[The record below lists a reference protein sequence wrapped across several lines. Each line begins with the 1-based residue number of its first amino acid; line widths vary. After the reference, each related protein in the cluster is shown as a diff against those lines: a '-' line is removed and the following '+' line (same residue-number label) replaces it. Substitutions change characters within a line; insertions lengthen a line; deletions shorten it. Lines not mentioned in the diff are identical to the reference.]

1 MRTLI
6 VDDERLARNEMRRL
20 LAAHPGLVIVGEAA
34 NPHEARAA
42 IETLAPDL
50 VFLDVQMPGGSGF
63 DILASLDTAPA
74 VIFTTAFDGYAL
86 RAFDV
91 SALDYL
97 LKPIE
102 PARLAHALRKLGTR
116 VETPAAVTEQEQAQ
130 TQNKAQDK
138 AEDKAQPGHERGAA
152 DGKVFIKDGE
162 RCWFVALEQ
171 IMLFES
177 EGNYTRV
184 YFDGN
189 RPLLLRSLNQ
199 LEARLDP
206 ERFLRTSRRQ
216 IVNLDFVQGIAPGP
230 GAGMVLTLTGDLK
243 VAMSRRRAAQFRQ
256 LNGL

>member
-1 MRTLI
+1 MRALI
-6 VDDERLARNEMRRL
+6 VDDERLARMELRRL
-20 LAAHPGLVIVGEAA
+20 LAAYPALTIVGEAA
-34 NPHEARAA
+34 NAGEAHAA
-42 IETLAPDL
+42 IAALAPDL

-63 DILASLDTAPA
+63 DLLASLDAAPA
-74 VIFTTAFDGYAL
+74 VIFTTAFDQYAL

-102 PARLAHALRKLGTR
+102 PARLAHALRKLEPKTAAP
-116 VETPAAVTEQEQAQ
+116 PAPAPAPD
-130 TQNKAQDK
+130 KDK
-138 AEDKAQPGHERGAA
+138 AMAV

-184 YFDGN
+184 YFDAN
-189 RPLLLRSLNQ
+189 RPLMLRSLNQ

-206 ERFLRTSRRQ
+206 ARFLRVSRRQ
-216 IVNLDFVQGIAPGP
+216 IINLDFVASVAPGP
-230 GAGMVLTLTGDLK
+230 GAGMVLTLKGDIK
-243 VAMSRRRAAQFRQ
+243 VPMSRRRAAQFRQ

>member
-1 MRTLI
+1 MRALI
-6 VDDERLARNEMRRL
+6 VDDERLARNELRRL
-20 LAAHPGLVIVGEAA
+20 LGAHPALEIVGEAA
-34 NPHEARAA
+34 NPIEACAA
-42 IETLAPDL
+42 IEALAPDL

-63 DILASLDTAPA
+63 DLLASLDAAPA
-74 VIFTTAFDGYAL
+74 VIFTTAFDQYAL

-102 PARLAHALRKLGTR
+102 PARLAHALRKFDARLQ
-116 VETPAAVTEQEQAQ
+116 VPVPAAAAAAAASVPPVPAVQA
-130 TQNKAQDK
+130 
-138 AEDKAQPGHERGAA
+138 PAA

-184 YFDGN
+184 FFEAN

-206 ERFLRTSRRQ
+206 ERFLRVSRRQ
-216 IVNLDFVQGIAPGP
+216 IVNLDFVTGIAPGP
-230 GAGMVLTLTGDLK
+230 GSGMVLTLKGDVK
-243 VAMSRRRAAQFRQ
+243 VPMSRRRAAEFRQ

>member
-1 MRTLI
+1 MRALI
-6 VDDERLARNEMRRL
+6 VDDERLARAELRRL
-20 LAAHPGLVIVGEAA
+20 LAVHPGLQIVGEAA
-34 NPHEARAA
+34 NPDEARRA
-42 IETLAPDL
+42 IEALRPDL
-50 VFLDVQMPGGSGF
+50 VFLDVQMPGESGF
-63 DILASLDTAPA
+63 DLLATLDDAPA
-74 VIFTTAFDGYAL
+74 VIFTTAFDQYAL

-102 PARLAHALRKLGTR
+102 PARLAHAQRKFGPR
-116 VETPAAVTEQEQAQ
+116 AQAPAPAPA
-130 TQNKAQDK
+130 
-138 AEDKAQPGHERGAA
+138 P

-171 IMLFES
+171 IILFES

-206 ERFLRTSRRQ
+206 ERFLRVSRRQ
-216 IVNLDFVQGIAPGP
+216 IVNLDFVTGIAPGP
-230 GAGMVLTLTGDLK
+230 GAGMVLTLQGDIR
-243 VAMSRRRAAQFRQ
+243 VPMSRRRAAQFRQ

>member
-1 MRTLI
+1 MRALI
-6 VDDERLARNEMRRL
+6 VDDERLARSELRRL
-20 LAAHPGLVIVGEAA
+20 LAAHPALDVVGEAA
-34 NPHEARAA
+34 NPIEARAA
-42 IETLAPDL
+42 IEALAPDL

-63 DILASLDTAPA
+63 DLLASLDAAPA
-74 VIFTTAFDGYAL
+74 VIFTTAFDQYAL

-102 PARLAHALRKLGTR
+102 PARLAHALRKFDARLQ
-116 VETPAAVTEQEQAQ
+116 VPAPAPQQA
-130 TQNKAQDK
+130 
-138 AEDKAQPGHERGAA
+138 PAA

-184 YFDGN
+184 YFDAN

-206 ERFLRTSRRQ
+206 ERFLRVSRRQ
-216 IVNLDFVQGIAPGP
+216 IVNLDFVTGIAPGP
-230 GAGMVLTLTGDLK
+230 GNGMVLTLKGEIK
-243 VAMSRRRAAQFRQ
+243 VPMSRRRAAEFRQ

>member
-1 MRTLI
+1 MNVLI
-6 VDDERLARNEMRRL
+6 IDDERLARLELRRL
-20 LAAHPGLVIVGEAA
+20 LAVHPALQVVGEAA
-34 NPHEARAA
+34 NAVDGRGA
-42 IETLAPDL
+42 IEELRPDL

-63 DILASLDTAPA
+63 DLLASLDDPPP
-74 VIFTTAFDGYAL
+74 VIFTTAFDQYAL

-102 PARLAHALRKLGTR
+102 PARLAHA
-116 VETPAAVTEQEQAQ
+116 V
-130 TQNKAQDK
+130 NKASRAPD
-138 AEDKAQPGHERGAA
+138 AQKNERQAP

-171 IMLFES
+171 IVLFES

-184 YFDGN
+184 YFDRN

-199 LEARLDP
+199 LEAKLDP
-206 ERFLRTSRRQ
+206 ERFLRVSRRQ
-216 IVNLDFVQGIAPGP
+216 IVNLDFVVGIAPSA
-230 GAGMVLTLTGDLK
+230 AGSMVLTLKDDLK
-243 VAMSRRRAAQFRQ
+243 VPMSRRRAAQFRQ

>member
-1 MRTLI
+1 MRALI
-6 VDDERLARNEMRRL
+6 VDDERLARGELRRL
-20 LAAHPGLVIVGEAA
+20 LAVHPGLEIVGEAA
-34 NPHEARAA
+34 NPLEARAA
-42 IETLAPDL
+42 IEALAPDL

-63 DILASLDTAPA
+63 DLLASLDAAPS
-74 VIFTTAFDGYAL
+74 VIFTTAFDRYAL

-102 PARLAHALRKLGTR
+102 PARLAQALCKLG
-116 VETPAAVTEQEQAQ
+116 AGLASHAVASAPGQD
-130 TQNKAQDK
+130 KPPAQD
-138 AEDKAQPGHERGAA
+138 RTAA

-206 ERFLRTSRRQ
+206 ERFLRASRRQ

-230 GAGMVLTLTGDLK
+230 GAGMVLTLAGQLK
-243 VAMSRRRAAQFRQ
+243 VPMSRRRAAQFRQ

>member
-1 MRTLI
+1 MRALI
-6 VDDERLARNEMRRL
+6 VDDERLARNELRRL
-20 LAAHPGLVIVGEAA
+20 LAAHPALEVVGEAA
-34 NPHEARAA
+34 NPIEARAA
-42 IETLAPDL
+42 IEALAPDL

-63 DILASLDTAPA
+63 DLLASLDAAPA
-74 VIFTTAFDGYAL
+74 VIFTTAFDQYAL

-102 PARLAHALRKLGTR
+102 PARLAHALRKFEARLQL
-116 VETPAAVTEQEQAQ
+116 PAPAPAPQPAQAQ
-130 TQNKAQDK
+130 
-138 AEDKAQPGHERGAA
+138 AA

-184 YFDGN
+184 YFDAN
-189 RPLLLRSLNQ
+189 RPMLLRSLNQ

-206 ERFLRTSRRQ
+206 ERFLRVSRRQ
-216 IVNLDFVQGIAPGP
+216 IVNLDFVTGIAPGP
-230 GAGMVLTLTGDLK
+230 GNGMVLTLKGEVK
-243 VAMSRRRAAQFRQ
+243 VPMSRRRAAEFRQ
-256 LNGL
+256 FNGL

>member
-1 MRTLI
+1 MRALI
-6 VDDERLARNEMRRL
+6 VDDERLARAELRRL
-20 LAAHPGLVIVGEAA
+20 LAVHPGLQIVGEAA
-34 NPHEARAA
+34 NPDEARRA
-42 IETLAPDL
+42 IEALRPDL
-50 VFLDVQMPGGSGF
+50 VFLDVQMPGESGF
-63 DILASLDTAPA
+63 DLLATLDDAPA
-74 VIFTTAFDGYAL
+74 VIFTTAFDQYAL

-102 PARLAHALRKLGTR
+102 PARLAHALRKFGPR
-116 VETPAAVTEQEQAQ
+116 AQAPAPAPA
-130 TQNKAQDK
+130 
-138 AEDKAQPGHERGAA
+138 P

-171 IMLFES
+171 IILFES

-206 ERFLRTSRRQ
+206 ERFLRVSRRQ
-216 IVNLDFVQGIAPGP
+216 IVNLDFVTGIAPGP
-230 GAGMVLTLTGDLK
+230 GAGMVLTLQGDIR
-243 VAMSRRRAAQFRQ
+243 VPMSRRRAAQFRQ